1 MARIENL
8 AITHNFMIVKGAKHE
23 RICQKYLA
31 DNYDAYVKDLETLTN
46 IDSGNGDREGTE
58 AANKFVAEKCRL

>member
-23 RICQKYLA
+23 RICQKIL
-31 DNYDAYVKDLETLTN
+31 
-46 IDSGNGDREGTE
+46 SR
-58 AANKFVAEKCRL
+58 